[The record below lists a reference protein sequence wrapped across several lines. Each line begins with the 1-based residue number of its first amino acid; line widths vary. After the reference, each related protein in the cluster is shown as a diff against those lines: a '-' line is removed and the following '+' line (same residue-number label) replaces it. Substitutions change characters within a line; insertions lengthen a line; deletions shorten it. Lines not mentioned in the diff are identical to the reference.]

1 MKKYILR
8 NGDYYLADLMYD
20 YEERELKQ
28 FVIDRDYKKVYE
40 VLDHAI
46 EDKNLIYIEIG
57 LELKVEEYETKD
69 N

>member
-8 NGDYYLADLMYD
+8 NGEYYLADLSYD
-20 YEERELKQ
+20 YEQRELKNI
-28 FVIDRDYKKVYE
+28 VLDRDFKKIYE
-40 VLDHAI
+40 DFDYAE
-46 EDKNLIYIEIG
+46 EDRKLIFIEIG